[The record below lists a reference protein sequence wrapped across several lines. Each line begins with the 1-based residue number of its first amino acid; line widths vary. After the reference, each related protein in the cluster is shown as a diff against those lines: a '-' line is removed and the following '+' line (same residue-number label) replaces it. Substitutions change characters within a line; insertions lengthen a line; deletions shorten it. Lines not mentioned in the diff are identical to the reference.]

1 MFLHQSVC
9 ALIHRC
15 MLICLFILLKICMR
29 KGSHRCPF
37 TFTCTLII
45 SFLEALPVFFSVLFA
60 VFLTFTIAWK
70 GITYSKCNQHTFGE
84 MQIYTHTHIQT
95 QTLYF
100 YPLRTCGSSSGA
112 DILIPCRQFAN

>member
-1 MFLHQSVC
+1 MYVN
-9 ALIHRC
+9 
-15 MLICLFILLKICMR
+15 MLIYITENLHAKRISQVSFHIHMYTYYQFL
-29 KGSHRCPF
+29 GSAAC
-37 TFTCTLII
+37 
-45 SFLEALPVFFSVLFA
+45 FFSVLFA